1 VSAQNVANEPK
12 YGAYTGELPAPMLK
26 DFGINW
32 TLTGKECK
40 VNDMSKTLA
49 LFGST
54 ATSQRLM
61 IDKIVK
67 HLLTYWVV
75 E

>member
-1 VSAQNVANEPK
+1 
-12 YGAYTGELPAPMLK
+12 MLK